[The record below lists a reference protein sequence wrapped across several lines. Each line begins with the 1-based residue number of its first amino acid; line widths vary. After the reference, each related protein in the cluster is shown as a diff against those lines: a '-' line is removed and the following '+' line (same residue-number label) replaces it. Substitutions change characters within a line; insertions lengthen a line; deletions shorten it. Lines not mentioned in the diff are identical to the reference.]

1 MREIVLDT
9 ETTGFDP
16 LKGDRLVEIGCVE
29 IINHLPTGE
38 VFHRYFNPDRD
49 VPEAATRVHGLT
61 NEFLTDKPYF
71 PQEVDAF
78 LDFIAGDQLVIH
90 NAAFDMGFLNAEL
103 SRAGYKILPR
113 DRAID
118 TLAMAREKFPGAPA
132 SLDALCKRFGIDLSE
147 RGFHGALLDARLL
160 AEVYLELQGGRQP
173 GFEMKTATTVAR
185 EEIVLSQDRTF
196 RAPRAFA
203 TSAEEH
209 SAHEAFISKIPAALW
224 RTSGAKEGKN

>member
-29 IINHLPTGE
+29 IMHHLPTGK
-38 VFHRYFNPDRD
+38 VFHQYFNPDRD

-61 NEFLTDKPYF
+61 NEFLSDKPF
-71 PQEVDAF
+71 FAQEVDTF
-78 LDFIAGDQLVIH
+78 LEFIAGDPLVIH

-118 TLAMAREKFPGAPA
+118 TLTMARDKFPGAPA

-160 AEVYLELQGGRQP
+160 AEVYLELRGGRQP
-173 GFEMKTATTVAR
+173 GFEMKSSTMTVC
-185 EEIVLSQDRTF
+185 EEIILSQDRTF
-196 RAPRAFA
+196 RAARAFPI
-203 TSAEEH
+203 SEEELL
-209 SAHEAFISKIPAALW
+209 AHEAFLSKIPSALW
-224 RTSGAKEGKN
+224 RTSVTKEGKA